1 MTLVWN
7 VRGVEAKSFPLL
19 VRDLVSKYK
28 VKFFVVLEPQINGG
42 VAKRVIH

>member
-1 MTLVWN
+1 MV
-7 VRGVEAKSFPLL
+7 VEE
-19 VRDLVSKYK
+19 VSKYK